1 MLTASEQEDAMPRDW
16 WIRKRLVFIL
26 AFVSLACVI
35 TLVAAGLA
43 FPEPFPG
50 AEIGPEW
57 QWYSRSAAGCRR
69 PIAQSLAW
77 QGSRCAGGRRR
88 KFVHD
93 ATSDLTFKQLSRH
106 CEGKR
111 SNPFRR
117 TKIEWIASSA
127 SLLAMMW

>member
-26 AFVSLACVI
+26 AFVVI

-57 QWYSRSAAGCRR
+57 QCSRVAFVFTICNRVSQADRAIARVAREPVCRR
-69 PIAQSLAW
+69 PRA
-77 QGSRCAGGRRR
+77 
-88 KFVHD
+88 
-93 ATSDLTFKQLSRH
+93 
-106 CEGKR
+106 
-111 SNPFRR
+111 
-117 TKIEWIASSA
+117 
-127 SLLAMMW
+127 

>member
-26 AFVSLACVI
+26 AFVVI

-57 QWYSRSAAGCRR
+57 QCSRVAFVFTICSRVPEIEGAIVRVAREPGCRR
-69 PIAQSLAW
+69 P
-77 QGSRCAGGRRR
+77 
-88 KFVHD
+88 
-93 ATSDLTFKQLSRH
+93 
-106 CEGKR
+106 
-111 SNPFRR
+111 R
-117 TKIEWIASSA
+117 T
-127 SLLAMMW
+127 